1 MRKNDIIHLI
11 ESEIDTIKS
20 AENRA
25 DVIIS
30 LLDKNASNF
39 NIGHAI
45 YGSSEDFFASLSA
58 ITDITPYVV
67 TGIKEYIKGT
77 KMKYMPINTLSTS
90 DTEEINDT
98 LEFIYKILEE

>member
-1 MRKNDIIHLI
+1 MRRSDIIHLI

-20 AENRA
+20 AENKA
-25 DVIIS
+25 DFIIS
-30 LLDKNASNF
+30 LLDKNTSSF
-39 NIGHAI
+39 NIGRAI

-58 ITDITPYVV
+58 TTDIIPYVV

-90 DTEEINDT
+90 DAEEINET

>member
-11 ESEIDTIKS
+11 ESEIGTIKS

-67 TGIKEYIKGT
+67 NGIKEHIKGT
-77 KMKYMPINTLSTS
+77 RIKYVPINSLSTS
-90 DTEEINDT
+90 DAEEIN
-98 LEFIYKILEE
+98 EVIEYIYKIL